1 MTTNTAPTFLL
12 YNQPIITDLGYTDS
26 AQYVAVQA
34 DGKVLVE
41 AQIWDDRFIDIGQ
54 ASISHSMVRYNS
66 DGSLDLS
73 FGNQGILAFADTR
86 YTVYSLAVQQDG
98 KILVTGL
105 DGAYTG
111 RFIVTRYD
119 SDGNVDDSF
128 GIHGTIDTT
137 NILSGYYK
145 ANSVA
150 TQSDGKIL
158 VAGAIGSNYGL
169 VRYNSNGGLDP
180 TFSGDGK
187 VSTDLG
193 SSTENAYRILVQSDG
208 KIILGGSSG
217 LVRYNSDGS
226 LDTSFSGD
234 GILINGLTLQAD
246 GKLLAGEGANL
257 IRYNSDGS
265 LDTTFSGDGIVE
277 TPLYYTDKILVQSD
291 GKLLVESAG
300 SVLRYNSD
308 GSIDSS
314 FGNNGKIQTFGSDI
328 ALTANGKI
336 VVVGSGPTY
345 SNTPDGAYPDDIY
358 TTRYNSDGT
367 LDTSFTQTVNTVGA
381 TAPAHENGAY
391 PNPIAPHAQI
401 SDAQLD
407 ALNGGLGNYSGAS
420 LTLARHGGAN
430 ADDVLSAEQYGNL
443 VLQNGTVTLGGTAVG
458 TYQQSPGQLTIL
470 FGAATTAQVNS
481 VLHQLSYTN
490 SSQHA
495 PATLQLDWTFSDG
508 DPTNPLSTTASTP
521 IAITPDDISGDGKIT
536 TDFTITSTT
545 VQADGKIVVTGY
557 SFNYPQADYGY
568 YRYDFYTAR
577 YNSDG
582 SLDTTFTQSNDSLRL
597 PLSITENGPV
607 AYLADLAQIRDTELD
622 ALNGGLGDYS
632 GASLTLARHGDA
644 NTDDVFGGSGVLA
657 LSNGIITLS
666 GVNIGTY
673 QQNGGQLTL
682 AFGAATTQQ
691 VNDTLQNLTYQNTSD
706 QTPPTLQIDWTFS
719 DGALSTVGST
729 TVDISPQ
736 YDATTGYAMINGS
749 RTVGQTLTTSNNFTD
764 PDGLGTISYQ
774 WQGSSNGTTWSNLG
788 KGPTLV
794 VTQAMLSQQ
803 IRLTDSYTDQQG
815 AAKSIAT
822 VQGTS
827 GNDNILSG
835 DAKFGLD
842 GNDHLYSYSST
853 YGHSNSILMDG
864 GNGKDVVDYSPA
876 DILNVGVT
884 VDLTLTTAQNTVAVG
899 MNTLLN
905 IEDLI
910 GTLNNDTFTGNALAN
925 SLFGVAGNDTLNGGG
940 GNDSLTGGA
949 GDDRLD
955 GGTGTDMA
963 YYNSTAA
970 GVTVN
975 LALTTAQNTH
985 GAGTDTLLNI
995 ESLNG
1000 SAYNDVVTVH
1010 LPPQKNLQ

>member
-1 MTTNTAPTFLL
+1 MSNTAPSFITK
-12 YNQPIITDLGYTDS
+12 NDPITTDFGYSDQAYDVS
-26 AQYVAVQA
+26 VQT
-34 DGKVLVE
+34 DGKLVISGTVYLDMMADMGQGLMGSSVL
-41 AQIWDDRFIDIGQ
+41 
-54 ASISHSMVRYNS
+54 RYNS

-73 FGNQGILAFADTR
+73 FSGDGKLDTR
-86 YTVYSLAVQQDG
+86 
-98 KILVTGL
+98 GL
-105 DGAYTG
+105 
-111 RFIVTRYD
+111 
-119 SDGNVDDSF
+119 
-128 GIHGTIDTT
+128 IHAQA
-137 NILSGYYK
+137 LQ
-145 ANSVA
+145 A
-150 TQSDGKIL
+150 DGKIL
-158 VAGAIGSNYGL
+158 VAGTASTSFDFYDFDIERYNSDGSLDTTFGNGGVVTTNFLLSNDIAYSIAVQSDGKILAAGKSGHDYGL
-169 VRYNSNGGLDP
+169 VRYNSNGSLD
-180 TFSGDGK
+180 TSFSGDGK
-187 VSTDLG
+187 VATDMGADFEQANSIVL
-193 SSTENAYRILVQSDG
+193 QSNG
-208 KIILGGSSG
+208 KIVLGGSSG
-217 LVRYNSDGS
+217 LVRYNTDGSLDTGFSGDGKLSTSGITNLALQTDGKLLATEADGTLDRYNSDGSVDTSFSGDGKVTDVWANTLLLQSDGKLLTTNNYSELTRYNSDGS

-234 GILINGLTLQAD
+234 G
-246 GKLLAGEGANL
+246 
-257 IRYNSDGS
+257 
-265 LDTTFSGDGIVE
+265 
-277 TPLYYTDKILVQSD
+277 
-291 GKLLVESAG
+291 
-300 SVLRYNSD
+300 
-308 GSIDSS
+308 
-314 FGNNGKIQTFGSDI
+314 
-328 ALTANGKI
+328 
-336 VVVGSGPTY
+336 
-345 SNTPDGAYPDDIY
+345 
-358 TTRYNSDGT
+358 
-367 LDTSFTQTVNTVGA
+367 
-381 TAPAHENGAY
+381 
-391 PNPIAPHAQI
+391 
-401 SDAQLD
+401 
-407 ALNGGLGNYSGAS
+407 
-420 LTLARHGGAN
+420 
-430 ADDVLSAEQYGNL
+430 
-443 VLQNGTVTLGGTAVG
+443 
-458 TYQQSPGQLTIL
+458 
-470 FGAATTAQVNS
+470 
-481 VLHQLSYTN
+481 
-490 SSQHA
+490 
-495 PATLQLDWTFSDG
+495 
-508 DPTNPLSTTASTP
+508 
-521 IAITPDDISGDGKIT
+521 KIT
-536 TDFTITSTT
+536 IGFTINATT

-557 SFNYPQADYGY
+557 GFNYPQAYLSY

-597 PLSITENGPV
+597 PLSITENDP
-607 AYLADLAQIRDTELD
+607 ATYLAELAQIRDTELD

-632 GASLTLARHGDA
+632 GASLTLARHGGA

-657 LSNGIITLS
+657 LSNGAITVS

-673 QQNGGQLTL
+673 QQSGGQLTL
-682 AFGAATTQQ
+682 TFGAATTQQ
-691 VNDTLQNLTYQNTSD
+691 VNSALQHLTYQNTSD
-706 QTPPTLQIDWTFS
+706 LTPPSLQIDWTFS
-719 DGALSTVGST
+719 DGALSTVGNT

-788 KGPTLV
+788 SGPTLV

-815 AAKSIAT
+815 AAKSITT

-835 DAKFGLD
+835 DAKFGMD

-925 SLFGVAGNDTLNGGG
+925 SLFGQAGNDTLNGGG
-940 GNDSLTGGA
+940 GNDGLTGGA

-963 YYNSTAA
+963 YYNSAA
-970 GVTVN
+970 TGVTVN

-1000 SAYNDVVTVH
+1000 STYNDVLVGNYANNTLLGGNGNDVLAGSLGNDTLTGGAGKDIFAFNSALGINNIDTLTDFNVADDTIRLENGIFTTLTTPGVLAAEAFKIIGNGGVADSTDH
-1010 LPPQKNLQ
+1010 LLYNTATGALSYDADGSGAAAAVQIAILGTGLAMTNADFIVV